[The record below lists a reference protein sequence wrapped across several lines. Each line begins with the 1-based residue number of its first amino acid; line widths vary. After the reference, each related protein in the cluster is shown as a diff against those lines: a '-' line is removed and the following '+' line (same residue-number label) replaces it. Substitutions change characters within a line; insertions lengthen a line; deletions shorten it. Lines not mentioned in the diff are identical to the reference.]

1 MYDLVGDHGLQNES
15 QFRRVLGMDLPRF
28 HPPRRQAPWRNLH
41 LEVALQVVLD
51 VLQDV
56 QVAAC
61 GFRVPGEVHV
71 LEFCVDLDAS
81 HGCHAGYGEV
91 GIRRVAV
98 LFGFE

>member
-1 MYDLVGDHGLQNES
+1 M
-15 QFRRVLGMDLPRF
+15 
-28 HPPRRQAPWRNLH
+28 
-41 LEVALQVVLD
+41 
-51 VLQDV
+51 
-56 QVAAC
+56 AAR